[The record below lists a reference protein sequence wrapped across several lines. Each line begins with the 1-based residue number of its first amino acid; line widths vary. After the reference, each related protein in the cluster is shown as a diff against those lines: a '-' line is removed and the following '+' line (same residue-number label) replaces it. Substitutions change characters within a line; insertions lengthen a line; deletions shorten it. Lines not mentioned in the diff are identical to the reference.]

1 MYVPKYLSKLFL
13 LIMSLAGK
21 QKSKRRALFLL
32 HSDEKWAINAA
43 YFFLRKQP
51 LYFPAAKG
59 AAYSPAD
66 SAATFSAIYSFTSPF
81 DGGGANPK
89 LAYIDT
95 ARFASALLKLPT
107 IYFRHTYILPL

>member
-13 LIMSLAGK
+13 LILSLAGK
-21 QKSKRRALFLL
+21 QKFKRCAFFLL
-32 HSDEKWAINAA
+32 HGDEKRAIHTA
-43 YFFLRKQP
+43 YFFLRERP

-59 AAYSPAD
+59 AAYGPAD
-66 SAATFSAIYSFTSPF
+66 SAATIAAIYSFTSPF